1 MQATA
6 DMPRLAKQLTTPE
19 TVQTQTPRIS
29 PQSAVIASKS
39 KVSEAGTASQPH
51 THADKPQPAAKQS
64 ALAPASHHVPQSQT
78 AQAKLTAQASHSAP
92 ESAAPAGKAGAAAA
106 GQQSKAVVQQ
116 PPTVSSAQEPAAQ
129 PAKSNRALPAA
140 EALKAGDVVIKQT
153 QDKSLHDLVKGT
165 SDTHTRASQAQAARV
180 SAADDWSDKGVPV
193 QSGYHLSDSP
203 LPEEEEATA
212 TEAAQET
219 VQEAPLRAPYRVS
232 AQALQGSMASRP
244 VQPQAPKAVPA
255 TQGST
260 PPSQHPR
267 ARTDFT
273 ASHAALPAKPAAKL
287 AAKSPIVAVTKS
299 RPFFPSATDKVSASP
314 KQKTPVK
321 QPAAVPAPATKAAAA
336 TTLSQ
341 AEAAGSVKEASAN
354 TASAAATKTALQA
367 QPTAKPSRLSVS
379 SSAGPLMPAAAS
391 AQTLGQVRAERQA
404 AVTSD
409 SGRAGV
415 TAQPA
420 VLPHSHETK
429 AATPD
434 TRTLGA
440 NTGTTE
446 IRLLAGHV
454 AVQPS
459 GHSTGS
465 PDMST
470 LPVVG
475 KSSNAAAVAKLAQGP
490 SSPESGSIRN
500 STMNGVPNT
509 AAAAADVPHA
519 ASQVQSRADGT
530 ASVLKAKPAAPRQSS
545 AALSGRVFTPK
556 AADPSRQAPSL
567 TAGILDQSA
576 PAAKR
581 ELQPA
586 AAVTH
591 STGTSSAAVPARL
604 SRQLPQPPLPDSTQ
618 QLQRQLLSSPGL
630 QTGLPMP
637 RIPGLTSPEGPAVVQ
652 PMLPTSLS
660 HPVIASPVCMPMQ
673 VEAAAPAPPPLPTPT
688 STLSH
693 PSPDPSSPLPPE
705 PASPRPSPAVSPR
718 QQPFAAAVS
727 LPGGSLLAAD
737 SGEDMEIDEAPVK
750 EPLPPLPTDP
760 FPPGLELAMVNSN
773 QGVVGI
779 SPEER
784 GILLDELS
792 GINVSVIDHCFTWT
806 IL

>member
-1 MQATA
+1 
-6 DMPRLAKQLTTPE
+6 MPRLAKQLTTPE
-19 TVQTQTPRIS
+19 TVQTQTLRIS
-29 PQSAVIASKS
+29 PQSAVITSKS
-39 KVSEAGTASQPH
+39 KASEAGTASQPH

-64 ALAPASHHVPQSQT
+64 AVAPASHPVPQSQT
-78 AQAKLTAQASHSAP
+78 TQAKLTAQASRSAP
-92 ESAAPAGKAGAAAA
+92 ESAAPAKAAAA

-129 PAKSNRALPAA
+129 PGKSNKAPPAA
-140 EALKAGDVVIKQT
+140 ETLKAGAAVIKQT
-153 QDKSLHDLVKGT
+153 QDKSLHDAVKGA

-180 SAADDWSDKGVPV
+180 SAVDDWSDKGVPV

-203 LPEEEEATA
+203 LPEEEEAPPQATA
-212 TEAAQET
+212 TEAAQEA

-232 AQALQGSMASRP
+232 MQALQGSMASRP

-267 ARTDFT
+267 ARTDIT
-273 ASHAALPAKPAAKL
+273 ASHAASPVKPAAKL
-287 AAKSPIVAVTKS
+287 AAKSLVVAVTKS
-299 RPFFPSATDKVSASP
+299 RPFFPSTTDKASASP

-336 TTLSQ
+336 TTLVQ
-341 AEAAGSVKEASAN
+341 ADAAGSVREASAN
-354 TASAAATKTALQA
+354 QASAAATKPMQQA
-367 QPTAKPSRLSVS
+367 QPTAKPSRLSIS
-379 SSAGPLMPAAAS
+379 SSAGPLKPAAAS

-420 VLPHSHETK
+420 VLPHSHEPK

-446 IRLLAGHV
+446 IRLLAGQV

-459 GHSTGS
+459 GHSKG
-465 PDMST
+465 PADMST

-475 KSSNAAAVAKLAQGP
+475 KSSKAAVAKPAQGP
-490 SSPESGSIRN
+490 SSSSPESRSIQH
-500 STMNGVPNT
+500 SAMNGVPDT

-519 ASQVQSRADGT
+519 APQVQSKADGT

-556 AADPSRQAPSL
+556 AADPSRKAPSVI
-567 TAGILDQSA
+567 AGILEQSA
-576 PAAKR
+576 PAARR
-581 ELQPA
+581 ELQP

-591 STGTSSAAVPARL
+591 STGTSSAAVPVRL
-604 SRQLPQPPLPDSTQ
+604 SQQPSQPPLPESAQ
-618 QLQRQLLSSPGL
+618 QLQRQLASSSGL
-630 QTGLPMP
+630 QTNLPMP
-637 RIPGLTSPEGPAVVQ
+637 RIPGLASPQGPAVVQ
-652 PMLPTSLS
+652 PTLPTALS
-660 HPVIASPVCMPMQ
+660 RPAAASPVRMPMR

-718 QQPFAAAVS
+718 QQPFAAAAS

-784 GILLDELS
+784 DSLLDELS
-792 GINVSVIDHCFTWT
+792 GINVSVIDHCFT
-806 IL
+806 